1 MTTHHVKDD
10 QSGAD
15 LSRINFPSNFVWGCA
30 TSSFQVEGAAHVG
43 GREESIWD
51 RFCKKSGVIR
61 DGSDAQV
68 ACDHFHRWPQD
79 LDLARSMGL
88 NAYRFSIAWTRI
100 MLADN
105 ATPNQAGLDFYARM
119 IDGMLERGLQPWVTL
134 YHWDLPQSLQ
144 EAGGWENRA
153 TVDAYVRYVD
163 AVTRVFGDRVK
174 HWITHNEPWC
184 SAMHGHW
191 DGQHAPGK
199 TDLKS
204 ALQACHH
211 ILLSHGM
218 AVPVVRRNVAQAQ
231 VGIALS
237 LHPLYPASASEDDQR
252 ATQRHDGIRNRWF
265 LDALA
270 GRGYPEDVWQLCAN
284 ERPVVQEGDM
294 QNIAAPLDFLGVNY
308 YFPEAIAHCVE
319 RLPFQAQVVHR
330 ADRERT
336 AFNWEVA
343 PRDLLPL
350 LQRLQNDYPFP
361 PMFITENGATYEDV
375 VSADGRIHDVER
387 RAYFQRHLKVV
398 KQAIALGIDVRGY
411 FAWSLM
417 DNFEWAEGYQRRFG
431 LVHVDFETQQRLI
444 KDSGLWFREFLL
456 GDESGISDS

>member
-1 MTTHHVKDD
+1 MQAAQETSEKMGINLRRGDF
-10 QSGAD
+10 SAD
-15 LSRINFPSNFVWGCA
+15 FVWGCA
-30 TSSFQVEGAAHVG
+30 TSSFQVEGAAHEG

-51 RFCKKSGVIR
+51 RFCKQPGAIR
-61 DGSDAQV
+61 DSSDAQV
-68 ACDHFHRWPQD
+68 ACDHYHRWPQD
-79 LDLARSMGL
+79 LALARSMGM
-88 NAYRFSIAWTRI
+88 NAYRFSIAWTRV
-100 MLADN
+100 MLADS
-105 ATPNQAGLDFYARM
+105 ATPNREGLDFYSRM

-144 EAGGWENRA
+144 DAGGWESRT

-163 AVTRVFGDRVK
+163 VVTREFGDRVK

-218 AVPVVRRNVAQAQ
+218 AVPVIRRNVPRAL

-237 LHPLYPASASEDDQR
+237 LHPLYAASPAEEDQC
-252 ATQRHDGIRNRWF
+252 AMQRHDGIRNRWF

-270 GRGYPEDVWQLCAN
+270 GRGYPDDVWKLCAN
-284 ERPVVQEGDM
+284 ERPMVQDGDM
-294 QNIAAPLDFLGVNY
+294 QTIAAPLDFLGVNF
-308 YFPEAIAHCVE
+308 YFPETIAHCEE

-343 PRDLLPL
+343 PQDLLPL
-350 LQRLQNDYPFP
+350 LQRLQNDYQCA

-375 VSADGRIHDVER
+375 VTSDGRIHDAER
-387 RAYFQRHLKVV
+387 RAYFQRHLQVV
-398 KQAIALGIDVRGY
+398 QQAVALGIDVRGY

-431 LVHVDFETQQRLI
+431 LVHVDFETQQRRI
-444 KDSGLWFREFLL
+444 KDSGLWFRNFLL
-456 GDESGISDS
+456 SEE